1 MDLLTSLVTEFEI
14 PIIRKDQKIWFFRT
28 KAGKYYY
35 DFRRNSFIALG
46 WDLISPELITD
57 SNQGKEAKKAEIE
70 KLYPDEKRPGLIFG
84 QMDVFYNQ
92 MHAGDLVIIP
102 SEGTKLIAIGK
113 IGGLADEIERKPD
126 NSDYDRCSFTHKRN
140 VEWLKKVESWQDVYL
155 FKALRAQQ
163 TISDITEDAK
173 LVFRNL
179 FPVYI
184 FENTIHLSVQKPTQA
199 ELSLASNVEL
209 LTSIIQISDVTA
221 KLYGKKSFS
230 DEMHIKTAVGSPGFL
245 EIIWPEIPVAAISV
259 ALVAKSVI
267 GKQKGADGSITD
279 GVMAIITKANEL
291 INDHHTRKKI
301 DAETQ
306 KIMAEAHLAEAQVA
320 KINVEMEE
328 IHANADKACAEAEL
342 MRAQAAK
349 ANAEARSLEQENEQ
363 IILLPSGMTTEEARI
378 DNERLNIPVDESVNT
393 AVAEI
398 TTSGIKMRNAAVK
411 NGLSYGGQKIEKI
424 S

>member
-1 MDLLTSLVTEFEI
+1 M
-14 PIIRKDQKIWFFRT
+14 
-28 KAGKYYY
+28 
-35 DFRRNSFIALG
+35 
-46 WDLISPELITD
+46 
-57 SNQGKEAKKAEIE
+57 
-70 KLYPDEKRPGLIFG
+70 
-84 QMDVFYNQ
+84 
-92 MHAGDLVIIP
+92 
-102 SEGTKLIAIGK
+102 
-113 IGGLADEIERKPD
+113 
-126 NSDYDRCSFTHKRN
+126 
-140 VEWLKKVESWQDVYL
+140 
-155 FKALRAQQ
+155 
-163 TISDITEDAK
+163 
-173 LVFRNL
+173 
-179 FPVYI
+179 
-184 FENTIHLSVQKPTQA
+184 SVQKPTQA